1 MKVIDRIFDIMGFTE
16 ISEEVVTEE
25 NTPFEG
31 IQEIRPRKSKG
42 QIVPL
47 NANKTGLK
55 VVLLEPETFDE
66 CQMIADNLKNNRT
79 VIINLENLDYNLARR
94 VIDFVGGTAYAL
106 GGALQKVGSGIVIAV
121 PSNVDISGDIKN
133 MTQPKEIFAWIN
145 KLNQGF

>member
-1 MKVIDRIFDIMGFTE
+1 MKVIDKIFDIMGFTE